1 MLFYNEKKIIKKN
14 TKPKKVFP
22 HFGDYSLTILFPT
35 PTAKIT
41 LNGETGE
48 LTLIRLSGS

>member
-1 MLFYNEKKIIKKN
+1 MKKLIKKN

-22 HFGDYSLTILFPT
+22 NFGDYSLTIFFPT
-35 PTAKIT
+35 PQQKKT
-41 LNGETGE
+41 LNSETRE